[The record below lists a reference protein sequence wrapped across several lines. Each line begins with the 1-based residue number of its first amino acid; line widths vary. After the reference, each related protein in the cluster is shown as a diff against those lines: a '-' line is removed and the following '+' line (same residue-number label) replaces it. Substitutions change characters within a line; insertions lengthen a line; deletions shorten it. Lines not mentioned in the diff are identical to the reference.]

1 MPVLSC
7 FLSFSSAL
15 TGCHA
20 VLAVSVQTRH
30 STRSAVPTVWSS
42 DLLATPAA
50 SQWKQISTTKHWY
63 EQENPV
69 KLLF

>member
-1 MPVLSC
+1 MPVL
-7 FLSFSSAL
+7 FFSFPSGL

-30 STRSAVPTVWSS
+30 STRSAVPTVLSS

-50 SQWKQISTTKHWY
+50 SRWKQIPTTKRWY

-69 KLLF
+69 KLFF